1 MGKWFHSFTFHL
13 SALAIALSCCSLTM
27 AQSDTKAS
35 AKEGKVDKMPLKAG
49 PEDKLEKV
57 APGKVDA
64 DASAEFTTTA
74 SGLKYRILRKSEGKK
89 PGPKDSVTVHY
100 KGWLDDGTIFD
111 SSYRREK
118 TTSFH

>member
-57 APGKVDA
+57 AQVKWTRTLPPSLRPLHRVKVSDP
-64 DASAEFTTTA
+64 
-74 SGLKYRILRKSEGKK
+74 KK
-89 PGPKDSVTVHY
+89 VG
-100 KGWLDDGTIFD
+100 
-111 SSYRREK
+111 REEAR
-118 TTSFH
+118 SQRFRDRALQRMAR